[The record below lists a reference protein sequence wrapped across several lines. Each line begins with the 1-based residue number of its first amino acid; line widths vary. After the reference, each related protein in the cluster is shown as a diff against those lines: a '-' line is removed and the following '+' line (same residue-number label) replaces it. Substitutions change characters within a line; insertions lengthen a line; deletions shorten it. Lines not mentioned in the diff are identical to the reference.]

1 MHFSIFYEIVRS
13 LKIIHFKEIHLIIDQ
28 MKCRFVIL
36 NLLIARVIYIYI
48 KFQLSKKIDVYRIS
62 KSIFIIAITSLLE
75 SGNIYIRMRKRN
87 RKTYLEFFISNDT
100 EFVSIHE

>member
-36 NLLIARVIYIYI
+36 NLLIARVIYIY
-48 KFQLSKKIDVYRIS
+48 KISTIE
-62 KSIFIIAITSLLE
+62 K
-75 SGNIYIRMRKRN
+75 NQC
-87 RKTYLEFFISNDT
+87 ISNI
-100 EFVSIHE
+100 EIYFYYCYN

>member
-36 NLLIARVIYIYI
+36 NLLIARVIYIY
-48 KFQLSKKIDVYRIS
+48 KISTIE
-62 KSIFIIAITSLLE
+62 K
-75 SGNIYIRMRKRN
+75 N
-87 RKTYLEFFISNDT
+87 RCISNI
-100 EFVSIHE
+100 EIYFYYCYN